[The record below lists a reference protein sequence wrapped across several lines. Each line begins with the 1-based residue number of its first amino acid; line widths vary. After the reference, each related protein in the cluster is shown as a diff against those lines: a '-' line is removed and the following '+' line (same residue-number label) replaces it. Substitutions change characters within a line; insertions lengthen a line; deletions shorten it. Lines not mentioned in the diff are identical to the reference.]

1 MVLSPNELIRNIFFF
16 LVCCCL
22 VTQIQWIR
30 GSMAS
35 SLSTSTSLQN
45 ASQQLSCSLFPS
57 AINLSS
63 NSNVSLPF
71 YDNKV
76 KPSPLLSSTPRFL
89 TVIAMAPPKLGGKAK
104 AKKGTSIYLRPCPFI
119 FCSVLICFY
128 ICLILLIFNFNICSL
143 AGAEQWW
150 V

>member
-1 MVLSPNELIRNIFFF
+1 MVLSPSELIRNIFFF

-22 VTQIQWIR
+22 VTQIR

-35 SLSTSTSLQN
+35 FLSTSTSLQN
-45 ASQQLSCSLFPS
+45 ASQQLSCSLFPP

-63 NSNVSLPF
+63 NSNVSLQF
-71 YDNKV
+71 YNNKV

-89 TVIAMAPPKLGGKAK
+89 TVIAMAPPKPGGKAK
-104 AKKGTSIYLRPCPFI
+104 AKKGTSIYLRPFPFI
-119 FCSVLICFY
+119 FCSVL